1 MPTITYI
8 LPDLTERPI
17 DVADGQTVMEASVRS
32 NLPGIVAECG
42 GTCTCATCHVYV
54 DLAWAHAFTEANDE
68 EAALVEFADGARA
81 ESRLACQLIV
91 TEAADG
97 ARVTVADNR
106 A

>member
-8 LPDLTERPI
+8 LPDATERPI
-17 DVADGQTVMEASVRS
+17 DVADGQTVMEASVRN

-54 DLAWAHAFTEANDE
+54 DSAWAHAFTEANDE